1 MILKQSVKKKT
12 RIFAQRAPIDSL
24 VKQIHRLTE
33 VIAEWLP
40 ENQHIE
46 ELASILSFY
55 FDCLSYLR
63 ISEYYDN
70 GFYTSISLR
79 NYDCVVKQFC
89 VDPAYLLSQRLDK
102 GKASILFS
110 ASLTPLN
117 YYQEVLGGGGESLRY
132 RIPYPFPEENQLLMI
147 GSHLQT
153 TYKTVKKLS
162 TD

>member
-1 MILKQSVKKKT
+1 MKPIIWLIVHGRCIRPLFLGMRFCKFKKIAKESVQLKRACQSLNYVWWYWSNLWRK
-12 RIFAQRAPIDSL
+12 RHGFFAQRAPIDSL

-79 NYDCVVKQFC
+79 NYDCVVKQFLC
-89 VDPAYLLSQRLDK
+89 RS
-102 GKASILFS
+102 GLFI
-110 ASLTPLN
+110 
-117 YYQEVLGGGGESLRY
+117 V
-132 RIPYPFPEENQLLMI
+132 
-147 GSHLQT
+147 T
-153 TYKTVKKLS
+153 TIR
-162 TD
+162 

>member
-1 MILKQSVKKKT
+1 M
-12 RIFAQRAPIDSL
+12 
-24 VKQIHRLTE
+24 
-33 VIAEWLP
+33 P

-117 YYQEVLGGGGESLRY
+117 YYQEVLGGGEESLRY
-132 RIPYPFPEENQLLMI
+132 RIPYPFPEEINC
-147 GSHLQT
+147 
-153 TYKTVKKLS
+153 
-162 TD
+162 

>member
-1 MILKQSVKKKT
+1 MQKESIQLKRACQKVLTTFDDIEAICEEKT

-24 VKQIHRLTE
+24 VKQIQRLTE

-70 GFYTSISLR
+70 GFI
-79 NYDCVVKQFC
+79 
-89 VDPAYLLSQRLDK
+89 RLFLCETMT
-102 GKASILFS
+102 AL
-110 ASLTPLN
+110 
-117 YYQEVLGGGGESLRY
+117 
-132 RIPYPFPEENQLLMI
+132 
-147 GSHLQT
+147 
-153 TYKTVKKLS
+153 
-162 TD
+162 